1 MKDEGHTRLAW
12 PPHSYENINFI
23 KEHYESMP
31 VSSQMVEETSPI
43 STLHHKG
50 EFAYESSRL
59 PSRSRSAGRTDA
71 PGRCS
76 PADAAGDHSEAPWDS
91 RRVVCS

>member
-31 VSSQMVEETSPI
+31 VSSQMVEETRPI
-43 STLHHKG
+43 STLHHKVL
-50 EFAYESSRL
+50 FPYESDEGL
-59 PSRSRSAGRTDA
+59 HLGGDTVGGEGVGGGLARSRA
-71 PGRCS
+71 
-76 PADAAGDHSEAPWDS
+76 
-91 RRVVCS
+91 

>member
-31 VSSQMVEETSPI
+31 VSSQMVEETRPI

-50 EFAYESSRL
+50 QFPYQYTYGSRTFEGIL
-59 PSRSRSAGRTDA
+59 NIVVRSRYERDLDR
-71 PGRCS
+71 PQ
-76 PADAAGDHSEAPWDS
+76 
-91 RRVVCS
+91 

>member
-31 VSSQMVEETSPI
+31 VSSQMVEETRPI
-43 STLHHKG
+43 STLRHKAY
-50 EFAYESSRL
+50 FAYE
-59 PSRSRSAGRTDA
+59 
-71 PGRCS
+71 
-76 PADAAGDHSEAPWDS
+76 
-91 RRVVCS
+91 